1 MAGIFKKAFGNPTY
15 ANQTNIIRQIKKKL
29 GEGHGPP
36 RPPLRIDTG
45 GSLFT
50 SDERWSED
58 FDARIGKAEAVLHEL
73 GRSMVTKR

>member
-1 MAGIFKKAFGNPTY
+1 MAGILKKAFGNPTY

-50 SDERWSED
+50 SDER
-58 FDARIGKAEAVLHEL
+58 
-73 GRSMVTKR
+73 